1 MTSDDSLTLSHK
13 INVRFHQLFTPT
25 MVMCVVGFFV
35 LGYLLRERLMIG
47 FLTAPELNSTIFL
60 VIFSAIY
67 IAFANNYQL
76 YKTLRFLKFI
86 EKIEDEGDERSE
98 DLQVLGR
105 KLLTDG
111 AMLNIQN
118 MVSALENLSVYGHL
132 NFTDHDAR
140 LIKSKFGGRM
150 RHDRNVVSY
159 LSGILVMLGLIGTFW
174 GLLGAID
181 DVGKAMGSVSESL
194 QVDSGAGGADLGS
207 FIGSISA
214 PLQGM
219 GIAFSSSLFGL
230 SGSLFLGFLNFFAGH
245 AQNNFVEEVSR
256 WIDIRIPK
264 LNPALQEKTKG
275 QKVPKSD
282 DLKAWLAG
290 FVYLSSKTNQKMGQ
304 IMLALSK
311 STEAMLKSASQTEK
325 IYDYQK
331 DIFMSMER
339 MSTRMGVVKDSL
351 QYMTKGV
358 EPNLRINA
366 SIRDTLV
373 EINTHLTT
381 ARSSDNDIAL
391 QQIDRLSKLTNQMQ
405 EVNSTFQVLSQ
416 VQSSLVVEIE
426 KLRERS
432 QKDDNVSEF
441 SNLVWQLNSILEEIR
456 QSNVSAYMGL
466 FEDQGPH
473 GKGQPNGPG
482 AGDVPAE

>member
-1 MTSDDSLTLSHK
+1 MNSDDSLTLSSK
-13 INVRFHQLFTPT
+13 INVRFLEIMTPT
-25 MVMCVVGFFV
+25 MTLCVIGYFM
-35 LGYLLRERLMIG
+35 LGYLLRERLSEG

-60 VIFSAIY
+60 VIFCAIY
-67 IAFANNYQL
+67 KAYSNNYQL
-76 YKTLRFLKFI
+76 YKTLKFIKFI
-86 EKIEDEGDERSE
+86 EKIEDDGNAKPE
-98 DLQVLGR
+98 DVQALGR
-105 KLLTDG
+105 KLITDG
-111 AMLNIQN
+111 AMLNLQN
-118 MVSALENLSVYGHL
+118 TIAALENLSVYGHL

-140 LIKSKFGGRM
+140 LIKSKFGSRM
-150 RHDRNVVSY
+150 RHDRNVVGY

-181 DVGKAMGSVSESL
+181 DVGKAMGAVSNSF
-194 QVDSGAGGADLGS
+194 GGEGGDGSADLGS

-219 GIAFSSSLFGL
+219 GVAFSSSLFGL
-230 SGSLFLGFLNFFAGH
+230 SGSLFLGFLNFFGGQ

-311 STEAMLKSASQTEK
+311 STEAMLKSAYQTEK

-339 MSTRMGVVKDSL
+339 MSTRMGVVKDSI
-351 QYMTKGV
+351 QYMTKSV
-358 EPNLRINA
+358 EPSMRINSA
-366 SIRDTLV
+366 IRDTLV
-373 EINTHLTT
+373 EINGHLAS
-381 ARSSDNDIAL
+381 ARSSDNSLAM
-391 QQIDRLSKLTNQMQ
+391 QQIDRLGKLTSQMQ

-426 KLRERS
+426 KLREKS
-432 QKDDNVSEF
+432 QKEDNISEF

-466 FEDQGPH
+466 FEDEGTHGQNNASGQGT
-473 GKGQPNGPG
+473 GG
-482 AGDVPAE
+482 VPAE